1 MRCTCLKKFFYRIT
15 DRKLFELHSY
25 IMMFVTNERFSQVII
40 ASHIIKHTT
49 LANYIMQ
56 KLNKPISSN
65 IHKHWIIS
73 SNKHWMASEHQN
85 MNKIL
90 LPLHH

>member
-1 MRCTCLKKFFYRIT
+1 
-15 DRKLFELHSY
+15 
-25 IMMFVTNERFSQVII
+25 MMFVTNERFSQVII

-56 KLNKPISSN
+56 KLNKETSQLVVTYTSIGSLVVTS
-65 IHKHWIIS
+65 IGWLQSAKTWIIS
-73 SNKHWMASEHQN
+73 SNKHWMASERQN